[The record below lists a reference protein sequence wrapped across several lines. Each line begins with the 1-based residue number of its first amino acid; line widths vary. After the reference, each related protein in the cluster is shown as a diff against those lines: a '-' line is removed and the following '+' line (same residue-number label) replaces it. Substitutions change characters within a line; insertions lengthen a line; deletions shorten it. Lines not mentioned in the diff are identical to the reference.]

1 MKRRRLLIGLGSATG
16 LAGVVGSGAFTSVRA
31 DRDVTV
37 QTASD
42 ADAYLGMEPLQTPNG
57 EAYATTTDENLI
69 ALEFTD
75 TQAGGQGVGTDSVY
89 DFHDVFQITN
99 QGTQPV
105 YVWATFADAQGD
117 FTVGD
122 PETDIWLY
130 ANGDPTDKLRDS
142 EDDVLYLSV
151 GASANIGVHVET
163 DELEQDQELTITINA
178 NVENPAEGD
187 VVGDDGTTI
196 LGPTDGLVSYW
207 PLDDI
212 TGGTTADVVGTY
224 NGSLEGDVT
233 GVDGKIDQAIQLD
246 GEDDYVDCGNLEIG
260 SGLTVSAWI
269 KPEEKTED
277 YDWRKNLGVV
287 AQYQTEW
294 IFEVRSNLEGI
305 QFWDGDWLQSE
316 SDIAENKWQHV
327 AAVWTAGGDRT
338 IYIDGEKDVSDGNA
352 DSPFSNN
359 ITRIG
364 YSGDR
369 SRYFKG
375 KIDDVRL
382 YNRALSDD
390 EVSDLADIS

>member
-16 LAGVVGSGAFTSVRA
+16 LTGVVGSGAFTSVSA
-31 DRDVTV
+31 ERDVTV

-42 ADAYLGMEPLQTPNG
+42 ADAYLRMEPLQTPNG
-57 EAYATTTDENLI
+57 EAYATTTDEDLI

-75 TQAGGQGVGTDSVY
+75 TEAGGQGVGTDSIY

-122 PETDIWLY
+122 PETNIWLY
-130 ANGDPTDKLRDS
+130 ANSDPTDKLRDS

-178 NVENPAEGD
+178 DADNPAEGD
-187 VVGDDGTTI
+187 VVGDNGTTI
-196 LGPTDGLVSYW
+196 QGPTDGLVSYW

-212 TGGTTADVVGTY
+212 TSGTTADVAGTN

-269 KPEEKTED
+269 KPKTKTEE
-277 YDWRKNLGVV
+277 YNWPENLGVV
-287 AQYQTEW
+287 AQYQSEW

-305 QFWDGDWLQSE
+305 QFWDGNWLQSE

-327 AAVWTAGGDRT
+327 AAVWTAGGERA
-338 IYIDGEKDVSDGNA
+338 IYIDGEKDVSDSNA